1 MMSHNLLGLSLSPP
15 SEAKLYIL
23 EVSFFAIKLVGNK
36 F

>member
-1 MMSHNLLGLSLSPP
+1 MMSHNLLGLLSPP
-15 SEAKLYIL
+15 SEAKLHIL